1 MQITTSFPTSLE
13 KAIKKSYDQFSDLAI
28 KQSFFSKWMRI
39 APTTEYNQTFTSDE
53 GIDDWASLEESGALK
68 DLNRAEGFKVAISSA
83 EYAGKLTV
91 TKKMR
96 IRAKDNTTLLGQF
109 LAKDMKKLIIG
120 GKRHMEYRAHAVLN
134 NGFVTDGSADA
145 GHGVVLAP
153 DTKALFSASHTWNSS
168 DNTWSNLG
176 TAAFS
181 IAAWDMAKETM
192 SKFVSADGAPDP
204 KMLDTIIVR
213 TDTDAARSVKRML
226 YGTSAPITNDVSDS
240 GTEINLYQGNKDGIK
255 LIETPYIK
263 SDTAWFARDSKELN
277 PLFMHQV
284 QSPTMEEKQIRENLD
299 WVYPAT
305 SSYEVGCDNAPTSWY
320 GSQGLA

>member
-13 KAIKKSYDQFSDLAI
+13 KAIKKSYDVYSELAI
-28 KQSFFSKWMRI
+28 KQSFFSQWMRI

-53 GIDDWASLEESGALK
+53 GIDDWASLEEAGALK

-96 IRAKDNTTLLGQF
+96 IRSKDNTTLLGQF
-109 LAKDMKKLIIG
+109 LAKDMKKLILG

-134 NGFVTDGSADA
+134 NGFVTTGLTDP

-153 DTKALFSASHTWNSS
+153 DTKALFAADHVWNST

-181 IAAWDMAKETM
+181 VAAWVTAKETM
-192 SKFVSADGAPDP
+192 SKHVGADGAPDP
-204 KMLDTIIVR
+204 KMLNCIVVR
-213 TDTDAARSVKRML
+213 MDTDAARSVKRML
-226 YGTSAPITNDVSDS
+226 YGKNMPITNDVSDAS
-240 GTEINLYQGNKDGIK
+240 TEVNLYQNNKDGIR
-255 LIETPYIK
+255 LIETPYLK
-263 SDTAWFARDSKELN
+263 SDTAWYAFDKAEIN

-284 QSPTMEEKQIRENLD
+284 QANTMEEKQIRENLD

-305 SSYEVGCDNAPTSWY
+305 NSYEVGCDNAPTSWY
-320 GSQGLA
+320 GNKGEA